1 LAAWDGSDF
10 SPVTQFLAL
19 QREGKPIQIFP
30 GKKLGK
36 RPELNQ
42 YHFPGCVL
50 EVFGG
55 LDVNRLKRLHL
66 DLNLEGA

>member
-1 LAAWDGSDF
+1 MLTESFPDATMDALRAWF
-10 SPVTQFLAL
+10 
-19 QREGKPIQIFP
+19 R

-50 EVFGG
+50 EVFEG
-55 LDVNRLKRLHL
+55 LDVNGQKRLHL